1 MDLHNN
7 CLSALSGS
15 LAVLCGLFFPL
26 CLCHLSFPGRQ
37 GLGSQGDTLL
47 CQYRRILENSYI
59 LMLFYHLQKIYQCY
73 QREER
78 RSNMDFISYYSLHLC
93 CLDKQIFLFCL
104 FVVLFLLL
112 LFILFFNFLYLFG
125 LFLLWLWL
133 TVSCF
138 FVDHFFIFF
147 WPKTLLLLLLLLLS
161 YICDILSWLFKFF
174 CQVLVAVFSSLQ
186 YFLYFCQL
194 LFFYLYYSFVLYV
207 SFNILWQ
214 KTYLFVL
221 YLLR

>member
-1 MDLHNN
+1 MGCLLFPYLLMLVSFIRRPKKLFTLRRLVSMLRCFFFWFSWGDKGGCCLDLHNN

-104 FVVLFLLL
+104 LFCSCCCCLSCSSISSISL
-112 LFILFFNFLYLFG
+112 
-125 LFLLWLWL
+125 
-133 TVSCF
+133 VSSCSGS
-138 FVDHFFIFF
+138 
-147 WPKTLLLLLLLLLS
+147 LS
-161 YICDILSWLFKFF
+161 
-174 CQVLVAVFSSLQ
+174 VASS
-186 YFLYFCQL
+186 
-194 LFFYLYYSFVLYV
+194 
-207 SFNILWQ
+207 
-214 KTYLFVL
+214 
-221 YLLR
+221 